1 MIMHIPTGEEIR
13 SARRRIRMTQADLAR
28 RAGIS
33 QSMVA
38 RIEQGSVDPRA
49 STITR
54 IVDVITAAGRPAVT
68 AGSLMHSP
76 VEGVSPDDSILS
88 AVEKMDR
95 MAFSQ
100 LPVLRDGIPVGCI
113 SESAILSAFAE
124 QRHQKGH
131 HLTVRDYME
140 SGFPTVP
147 PEIEIETV
155 VGILEQHHAVLV
167 VKEGRVEGVI
177 TKHDLISLIVG

>member
-1 MIMHIPTGEEIR
+1 MHIPTAEEIR
-13 SARRRIRMTQADLAR
+13 SARRRLGMTQADLAR
-28 RAGIS
+28 RSGIS

-38 RIEQGSVDPRA
+38 RIERGSVDPRV
-49 STITR
+49 STLQR
-54 IVDVITAAGRPAVT
+54 IVLVLTAAELPVVT
-68 AGSLMHSP
+68 AGSVMHSP
-76 VEGVSPDDSILS
+76 VECVSPDDTILA

-100 LPVLRDGIPVGCI
+100 IPVLQDGVPVGCI
-113 SESAILSAFAE
+113 SEGAILSALGE
-124 QRHQKGH
+124 QRHQKGYH
-131 HLTVRDYME
+131 PTVRDYME
-140 SGFPTVP
+140 ASFPTVP

-167 VKEGRVEGVI
+167 MKGGRVEGVI